1 MKALVTGGAGFIGS
15 NLVKALCDLDHR
27 VVVLDDLSTGHR
39 ALVDNRCKFYK
50 GSMANAKL
58 LDKILP
64 GLDVVFH
71 LAATATITYSVKKP
85 QVYFINNFMGGLAL
99 LEAMRRNRVKK
110 IIYSSSGAGYGEPAE
125 SYVKESSPTNPIN
138 PYGASK
144 LVFEQA
150 LSAYY
155 HSFGIESASLRY
167 FNVYGPRDEQKSST
181 RAISGWIKAA
191 LKRQPLILYWGGR
204 QIRDYIYVED
214 VARANILAA
223 QKCRGFKVYNVG
235 AGQGIVMK
243 DIVKKLEAIMGLKLK
258 IKDLGPRPGDPEAVI
273 ADISRINKELG
284 WQPKVEFDVGL
295 KNMVDYYRFNRINI

>member
-150 LSAYY
+150 LSAYC

-181 RAISGWIKAA
+181 RAISGWIRAA

-204 QIRDYIYVED
+204 QVRDYVYVED